1 MTTAREIDLESA
13 LRLLAK
19 QNPEQDIV
27 LRLSTNAEKR
37 VVIHIIGDQ
46 VPDYVVFGNNV
57 AQFPPPKP
65 PTQVAGIRGFDSL
78 KPGFQR

>member
-1 MTTAREIDLESA
+1 MTAAREIDLEAA

-19 QNPEQDIV
+19 QNPGQDIV
-27 LRLSTNAEKR
+27 LRLSTNAENR
-37 VVIHIIGDQ
+37 VVMHVVGDLI
-46 VPDYVVFGNNV
+46 PDYVVFGNNV

-65 PTQVAGIRGFDSL
+65 PTQVAGIQGFDSL